1 MKRRTTNHIA
11 TGLTLALIIAAVALF
26 YSEARDASRA
36 GDTTPL
42 YSVRRHDPYGTA
54 ALRDLLVETGVKV
67 RNLERPRLERT
78 DHGTLVQVLPI
89 PSESFWHDEPE
100 VQAAALLQWIAEGN
114 TVIQFT
120 RSRTELMDLAGVPGL
135 PGQSL
140 NQTAVITPTHF
151 APTTA
156 PAHPATRPS
165 KPTTTAP
172 AVGKPVHVRRHVQA
186 TNPNDTEAQLQLQSH
201 RAVEKHER
209 AGLDPTAS
217 PGMLYVDQ
225 WKDSDS
231 PSTPNDHPKRMA
243 LHAPWA
249 LPVRGPDG
257 WRPIVVSTQP
267 VGYRQG
273 PTVHLQQSQ
282 STGSDMV
289 PDDDDP
295 RVLVGA
301 MRIGQGKLIVVT
313 SPSPALN
320 HGIVNHDNLPCIL
333 AMIGSGPVIFDE
345 WSHGLGHGGTIVSFL
360 REVGLTPLLLQIA
373 LVLAFYSWS
382 TRGHDRQDA
391 PTAPRRRSV
400 AEQVQTL
407 GHLYAGTLPIDT
419 LHAQVCEAVQRRLC
433 TALHCTPTDL
443 NARLSQVKPELQ
455 KAAMDIRASLIGAEH
470 SGYPAC
476 TNCGYDLTGNRR
488 DKCSECGT
496 LIPLALRERIA
507 ASQPGNLLHAWTWN
521 SSAKAPA
528 SGAAAKPAR
537 RARAEAQL
545 ARALTLSSEFV
556 KEVARD
562 RRSANSVTGNV

>member
-1 MKRRTTNHIA
+1 MKRKTSSHIA
-11 TGLTLALIIAAVALF
+11 TGLTLALIFAAVALF
-26 YSEARDASRA
+26 YFEARDASRA

-78 DHGTLVQVLPI
+78 DQGTLVQVLPL
-89 PSESFWHDEPE
+89 PKNPYSYDET
-100 VQAAALLQWIAEGN
+100 QAQSSALLQWIADGN

-120 RSRTELMDLAGVPGL
+120 RWRTELMDLAGVPGEPL
-135 PGQSL
+135 
-140 NQTAVITPTHF
+140 THTVVITSPHF
-151 APTTA
+151 GPTTA
-156 PAHPATRPS
+156 PAHPTTAPNQ
-165 KPTTTAP
+165 PTTTAP
-172 AVGKPVHVRRHVQA
+172 AIGSRVGMHRPKVH
-186 TNPNDTEAQLQLQSH
+186 PNADESKLQLDSL

-209 AGLDPTAS
+209 AGLDPSTS
-217 PGMLYVDQ
+217 PGVLYVGQ
-225 WKDSDS
+225 SKDSDS
-231 PSTPNDHPKRMA
+231 PSSSPLPIDRPKRMA

-249 LPVRGPDG
+249 LPVKGPAG
-257 WRPIVVSTQP
+257 WTPIVVSPQP

-273 PTVHLQQSQ
+273 SSVHLQQSQ
-282 STGSDMV
+282 STASSITA
-289 PDDDDP
+289 DDDDP

-301 MRIGQGKLIVVT
+301 MRIGQGRLIVVM

-320 HGIVNHDNLPCIL
+320 HGITSHDNLPCIL
-333 AMIGSGPVIFDE
+333 SMIGPGPVIFDE

-373 LVLAFYSWS
+373 LVLALYSWS

-419 LHAQVCEAVQRRLC
+419 AYAHVNDTVQMRMC
-433 TALHCTPTDL
+433 TALRCSRADL
-443 NARLSQVKPELQ
+443 NQRLSQLSPELRKSAQ
-455 KAAMDIRASLIGAEH
+455 AIRAALVVAER
-470 SGYPAC
+470 SDFPAC
-476 TNCGYDLTGNRR
+476 PSCGYDLTAHQASQ
-488 DKCSECGT
+488 CSECGAS
-496 LIPLALRERIA
+496 IPLSLRERIA
-507 ASQPGNLLHAWTWN
+507 LTRADHSMHALKPEQNTT
-521 SSAKAPA
+521 SSAP
-528 SGAAAKPAR
+528 STTVKPAR
-537 RARAEAQL
+537 RARAENQL